1 MGNERKQDMINRD
14 FFYTL
19 SKTTQEELT
28 NEPFS
33 FRECSKC
40 EDYFDLG
47 GSHNNRHE
55 QAMYLSSEDF
65 ECSDEKI
72 INYQK
77 KMNFDIDDNIFC
89 WDCITTIRVL
99 RKQLT

>member
-1 MGNERKQDMINRD
+1 MISKQ
-14 FFYTL
+14 FFNTL

-28 NEPFS
+28 DEPFS

-65 ECSDEKI
+65 ECDDKK
-72 INYQK
+72 NQDYQNK
-77 KMNFDIDDNIFC
+77 NNFNIDDNVFC
-89 WDCITTIRVL
+89 WDCIKTIKGEL
-99 RKQLT
+99 EGN